1 MKTLV
6 EDIAKALVDFPADVR
21 VNVVEG
27 AQVTI
32 FELRTHP
39 SDIGKVVGRDG
50 RIAKAI
56 RILLTGVGVKLHK
69 RFALEI
75 LEDQPHPATN
85 TDRAHAG

>member
-1 MKTLV
+1 MKSLV
-6 EDIAKALVDFPADVR
+6 EDIAKALVDYPEEVR

-39 SDIGKVVGRDG
+39 SDIGKVVGREG
-50 RIAKAI
+50 RTAKAI
-56 RILLTGVGVKLHK
+56 RLLLTGVGVKLHK

-75 LEDQPHPATN
+75 LEDQPNSAQKS
-85 TDRAHAG
+85 DRAHAG